1 METAQEKIKQQV
13 RERYTAAV
21 TTGSGCCGGSKSC
34 GTASDSENLI
44 PVDRVVSAAG
54 YSAEQLNSLPADA
67 VSNSF
72 GCGNPVAFAEV
83 KEGQTV
89 MDIGSGAGIDCLL
102 AAQKVGPQ
110 GKVIGIDMT
119 PVMIEKARKNAAR
132 AGVNNVEFRMGEAE
146 KMPVETGTV
155 DWIVSNCVINLSPD
169 KPAVFREAFRVMR
182 PGGKLSVSDIMVEE
196 LPWFLR
202 RSAVLYASCV
212 AGAIPEKQYLDG
224 LRQAG
229 FSDVRVTDR
238 IVYDRDQIVG
248 LIQEAGFFGT
258 FLKMFP
264 RLTTRFLD
272 RYIVGKIWS
281 SRVVAAKATL

>member
-1 METAQEKIKQQV
+1 METSQEKIRQQV
-13 RERYTAAV
+13 RERYTEAV
-21 TTGSGCCGGSKSC
+21 TSGSGCCGGSNSC
-34 GTASDSENLI
+34 GGNSETFI
-44 PVDRVVSAAG
+44 PVDRVVASAG
-54 YSAEQLNSLPADA
+54 YSAEQLNSIPSDA
-67 VSNSF
+67 VVHSF

-83 KEGQTV
+83 KPGQTV

-119 PVMIEKARKNAAR
+119 PVMIEKARKNAEK
-132 AGVNNVEFRMGEAE
+132 AGLTNVEFRLGEAE
-146 KMPVETGTV
+146 KMPVEKGSV

-182 PGGKLSVSDIMVEE
+182 SGGKISVSDIMVEH

-202 RSAVLYASCV
+202 RSAILYASCV
-212 AGAIPEKQYLDG
+212 AGAIPERDYLEG

-238 IVYDRDQIVG
+238 IVYDREQIMG
-248 LIQEAGFFGT
+248 LMGELGMFATI
-258 FLKMFP
+258 LKTFP
-264 RLTTRFLD
+264 RFAKSFLD
-272 RYIVGKIWS
+272 RYIVNKIWS
-281 SRVVAAKATL
+281 SRVIATKA